1 MHILD
6 SACFRGERGVTEK
19 HGCLKVRKAGGHK
32 GKRQCCKHWAETRT
46 QATQR
51 WRPEAQKCPSCSIS
65 LLCVR
70 LGVPVHFP
78 RFNCCFWRV
87 NMGIVVLMIINLFL
101 ICTLTLT
108 FFKEWKPLSTPSSS
122 NAGILTHLF
131 LGKGRREE
139 DAAGHVS
146 HVRKALNYSIKTF
159 GKEEGFS
166 LRVSS
171 FPSF

>member
-6 SACFRGERGVTEK
+6 SACFRGEGGVTEK

-65 LLCVR
+65 LLCVH

-101 ICTLTLT
+101 ICTFNTDL
-108 FFKEWKPLSTPSSS
+108 FQRVEASFDS
-122 NAGILTHLF
+122 LF
-131 LGKGRREE
+131 LQRRDPHSSFLGEGEKGRRCCWP
-139 DAAGHVS
+139 
-146 HVRKALNYSIKTF
+146 RKPRKESLNLLY
-159 GKEEGFS
+159 
-166 LRVSS
+166 
-171 FPSF
+171 